1 MTEGVRRRNRASK
14 MMNRREMVVIATVYE
29 FEYWFGIDTFGELN

>member
-1 MTEGVRRRNRASK
+1 MEGARRRNRASR

-29 FEYWFGIDTFGELN
+29 FECWFGMSTFSETN